1 MKKSEIKFTVS
12 TDEQKLPTNIE
23 WSASDTEADGTH
35 SCKAILLAIWDG
47 QAQNTLKIDLWTNEM
62 LVDEMKLF
70 YYQTLLSMAGTL
82 ERAIGEDKMAG
93 DMRDFCAYF
102 AKKMNLDVTP
112 PSL

>member
-1 MKKSEIKFTVS
+1 
-12 TDEQKLPTNIE
+12 
-23 WSASDTEADGTH
+23 
-35 SCKAILLAIWDG
+35 
-47 QAQNTLKIDLWTNEM
+47 
-62 LVDEMKLF
+62 MKLF